1 MTEVVKKDWLAKQF
15 EQNRGHLRG
24 VAYRMLGS
32 LSEAEDAVQETWVRL
47 NRSDANSIDN
57 LGGWLTTVV
66 SRVCLDMLRSRSSR
80 REDSIEDNPIEIPAK
95 EDASI
100 DPEQEA
106 ILAESVGIALMVLLN
121 RLNPAERF
129 AFVLHDLMDLP
140 FDEIAPIL
148 GRTSTA
154 TRQLA
159 SRARR
164 QVRGISPDAAV
175 EFTQQR
181 EIVNSF
187 LAALRAGDIEALVQ
201 VLDPDLVVHVDK
213 SAAAT
218 GVAVEIHGARNW
230 AGNAIAF
237 ARHMRFFQPALV
249 DGTVGILLAPRGRL
263 FRVLRFTFTDGRVTQ
278 LDVIADPKRLQQL
291 EIGMLEGSDESM

>member
-1 MTEVVKKDWLAKQF
+1 MAEKDWLAKQF

-57 LGGWLTTVV
+57 LRGWLTTVV

-80 REDSIEDNPIEIPAK
+80 REDSIEENPIEIPAK
-95 EDASI
+95 DDASI

-121 RLNPAERF
+121 RLSPAERF

-164 QVRGISPDAAV
+164 QVRSVSPDVGMELA
-175 EFTQQR
+175 QQR
-181 EIVNSF
+181 EVVNSF
-187 LAALRAGDIEALVQ
+187 LMALRSGDIEGLVQ
-201 VLDPDLVVHVDK
+201 VLDPELVVHIDK

-218 GVAVEIHGARNW
+218 GVPVEIHGARNW

-237 ARHMRFFQPALV
+237 ARHLRFFQPALV
-249 DGTVGILLAPRGRL
+249 DGGVGILLAPRGRL
-263 FRVLRFTFTDGRVTQ
+263 FRVLRFTFTNGRVTQ
-278 LDVIADPKRLQQL
+278 LEVIADPERLQQL
-291 EIGMLEGSDESM
+291 EIGMLQSSGD

>member
-1 MTEVVKKDWLAKQF
+1 MTEKDWLTKQF

-24 VAYRMLGS
+24 IAYRMLGS
-32 LSEAEDAVQETWVRL
+32 LSEAEDAVQETWMRL

-80 REDSIEDNPIEIPAK
+80 REDSIDENPIEIRAK
-95 EDASI
+95 DEASI

-121 RLNPAERF
+121 RLTPAERF

-164 QVRGISPDAAV
+164 QVRGVSPDAGIDFA
-175 EFTQQR
+175 QQQ
-181 EIVNSF
+181 EVVNSF
-187 LAALRAGDIEALVQ
+187 LTALRAGDIEALVQ
-201 VLDPDLVVHVDK
+201 VLDPGLVVHIDK

-218 GVAVEIHGARNW
+218 GVPVEIHGARNW
-230 AGNAIAF
+230 ARNAVAF
-237 ARHMRFFQPALV
+237 ARHLRFLQPALV
-249 DGTVGILLAPRGRL
+249 DGAVGILLAPRGRL
-263 FRVLRFTFTDGRVTQ
+263 FRVLRFTFTDSRITQ
-278 LDVIADPKRLQQL
+278 LDVIADPERLQQL
-291 EIGMLEGSDESM
+291 EIGMLEGLGG

>member
-1 MTEVVKKDWLAKQF
+1 VAEEEWLTKQF

-24 VAYRMLGS
+24 VAYRILGS
-32 LSEAEDAVQETWVRL
+32 LSEADDAVQETWVRL
-47 NRSDANSIDN
+47 NRSDTNSIDN
-57 LGGWLTTVV
+57 LRGWLTTVV

-80 REDSIEDNPIEIPAK
+80 REESIEENAIELPARD
-95 EDASI
+95 DAGI

-129 AFVLHDLMDLP
+129 AFVLHDLMGLP

-148 GRTSTA
+148 GRTSAA

-164 QVRGISPDAAV
+164 QIHGIGPDAGV
-175 EFTQQR
+175 ELRQQQ
-181 EIVNSF
+181 EVVNSF
-187 LAALRAGDIEALVQ
+187 LTALRAGDIEGLVQ
-201 VLDPDLVVHVDK
+201 VLDPELVVHIDK
-213 SAAAT
+213 GAAAT
-218 GVAVEIHGARNW
+218 GVPVEIHGARNW

-237 ARHMRFFQPALV
+237 ARHMRFFQTALV
-249 DGTVGILLAPRGRL
+249 DGAVGILLAPRGRL
-263 FRVLRFTFTDGRVTQ
+263 FRVLRFTFTEGWVTQ
-278 LDVIADPKRLQQL
+278 LDVIADPERLGRL
-291 EIGMLEGSDESM
+291 EIGMLEGSGK

>member
-1 MTEVVKKDWLAKQF
+1 VTEKDWLAKQF
-15 EQNRGHLRG
+15 EQNRGRLRG

-47 NRSDANSIDN
+47 NRSDAGSIDN
-57 LGGWLTTVV
+57 LGGWLTTVI
-66 SRVCLDMLRSRSSR
+66 SRVCLDILRARSSR
-80 REDSIEDNPIEIPAK
+80 REDSIDDNPIALPAK
-95 EDASI
+95 DDAGI

-121 RLNPAERF
+121 RLSPAERF

-164 QVRGISPDAAV
+164 QVRSVSPDVGMELA
-175 EFTQQR
+175 QQR
-181 EIVNSF
+181 EVVNSF
-187 LAALRAGDIEALVQ
+187 LTALRAGDIEGLVR
-201 VLDPDLVVHVDK
+201 VLDPDLVVHIDK

-218 GVAVEIHGARNW
+218 GVPVEIHGARNW
-230 AGNAIAF
+230 AGNAIVF
-237 ARHMRFFQPALV
+237 ARHLRFFQPALV

-263 FRVLRFTFTDGRVTQ
+263 FRVLRFTFTNGRVTQ
-278 LDVIADPKRLQQL
+278 LDVIADTKRLQQL
-291 EIGMLEGSDESM
+291 QIGMLEGLLRSE

>member
-1 MTEVVKKDWLAKQF
+1 VAEKDWLAKQF

-24 VAYRMLGS
+24 IAYRMLGS

-47 NRSDANSIDN
+47 SRCDANSIDN
-57 LGGWLTTVV
+57 LCGWLTTVV

-80 REDSIEDNPIEIPAK
+80 REDSIDESPVKIPAK
-95 EDASI
+95 DDACI

-121 RLNPAERF
+121 RLSPAERF

-164 QVRGISPDAAV
+164 QIRRVNSGSGA

-181 EIVNSF
+181 QIVNSF
-187 LAALRAGDIEALVQ
+187 LTALRAGDIEALVQ
-201 VLDPDLVVHVDK
+201 ILDPDLVVHIDK

-218 GVAVEIHGARNW
+218 GVPVQIHGARNW

-249 DGTVGILLAPRGRL
+249 DGSVGILLAPRGRL
-263 FRVLRFTFTDGRVTQ
+263 FRVLRFTFTDGKVTQ
-278 LDVIADPKRLQQL
+278 LDVIADTERLQRL
-291 EIGMLEGSDESM
+291 EIGMLEGSAA

>member
-1 MTEVVKKDWLAKQF
+1 MAEKDWLAKQF

-57 LGGWLTTVV
+57 LRGWLTTVV

-80 REDSIEDNPIEIPAK
+80 REDSIEENPIEIPAK
-95 EDASI
+95 DDVSI

-121 RLNPAERF
+121 RLSPAERF

-164 QVRGISPDAAV
+164 QVRSVSPDIGMELA
-175 EFTQQR
+175 QQR
-181 EIVNSF
+181 EVVNSF
-187 LAALRAGDIEALVQ
+187 LMALRSGDIEGLVQ
-201 VLDPDLVVHVDK
+201 VLDPELVVHIDK

-218 GVAVEIHGARNW
+218 GVPVEIHGARNW

-237 ARHMRFFQPALV
+237 ARHLRFFQPALV
-249 DGTVGILLAPRGRL
+249 DGGVGILLAPRGRL
-263 FRVLRFTFTDGRVTQ
+263 FRVLRFTFTNGRVTQ
-278 LDVIADPKRLQQL
+278 LEVIADPERLQQL
-291 EIGMLEGSDESM
+291 EIGMLQSSGD